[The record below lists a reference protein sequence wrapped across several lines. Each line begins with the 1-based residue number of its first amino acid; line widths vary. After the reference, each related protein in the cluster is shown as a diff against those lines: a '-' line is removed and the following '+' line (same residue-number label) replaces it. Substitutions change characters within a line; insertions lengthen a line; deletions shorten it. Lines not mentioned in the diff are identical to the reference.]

1 MVAFWNEGPF
11 TLTSGEAL
19 VADRLVK
26 MSTTTVIY
34 ADAGDEPMGITQ
46 EAVDNGKPVAIWP
59 INKGGI
65 AKVTA
70 SKAITAGSTLY
81 PANDG
86 KVSDAAGGGRK
97 IGVNLTAASADGG
110 KIPAVINIFSG
121 DLLLQNT
128 SVIHWREEFLTGCT
142 EDGHKFSETA
152 DKADWLLT
160 VIDGGSDEG
169 EVCNVTDDAPGGWLT
184 LTTNDA
190 AADACQLQLNGE
202 AFKLAVGK
210 PLFFKAKIILGDI
223 SETDFF
229 IGLAVTDT
237 TILAGV
243 TDRVGFELNHDGNLD
258 FLTEQNSTENSADT
272 TVNVADG
279 TIATES
285 TKAVTVGFYWD
296 GVDTLTPYVDD
307 VAYAAMTDNGS
318 TILVPDDETL
328 TPTIAMLVPGA
339 AAESAYIDVID
350 IVYVR

>member
-1 MVAFWNEGPF
+1 MVAYWNEGPF

-19 VADRLVK
+19 EADRLVK
-26 MSTTTVIY
+26 MSTTTVVY
-34 ADAGDEPMGITQ
+34 ADAGDEPIGITQ
-46 EAVDNGKPVAIWP
+46 EAVATATPVSIWP

-70 SKAITAGSTLY
+70 AKAISAGSVIY

-86 KVSDAAGGGRK
+86 KVSDAAGGGRR
-97 IGVNLTAASADGG
+97 IGVNLVASTANGG
-110 KIPAVINIFSG
+110 KVPAIINIFSG
-121 DLLLQNT
+121 DTLLQDT
-128 SVIHWREEFLTGCT
+128 SVIRWREDFITGCT

-152 DKADWLLT
+152 DKADWNLI
-160 VIDGGSDEG
+160 VIDSGTDEG

-210 PLFFKAKIILGDI
+210 PLYFEAKFALGDV

-229 IGLAVTDT
+229 IGLAITDT
-237 TILAGV
+237 TVLAGV
-243 TDRVGFELNHDGNLD
+243 TDRVGFELNNDGNLD
-258 FLTEQNSTENSADT
+258 FLTEQNSTENTADT
-272 TVNVADG
+272 TVDVADG

-285 TKAVTVGFYWD
+285 TTAVVVAFYWD
-296 GVDTLTPYVDD
+296 GVDTLTPYVDG
-307 VAYAAMTDNGS
+307 VAYSAMTDNAT
-318 TILVPDDETL
+318 TILVPDDEAL

-339 AAESAYIDVID
+339 AAESAYIDYID
-350 IVYVR
+350 IVAVR

>member
-1 MVAFWNEGPF
+1 MMVAFWNEGPF

-190 AADACQLQLNGE
+190 AADACQ
-202 AFKLAVGK
+202 
-210 PLFFKAKIILGDI
+210 
-223 SETDFF
+223 
-229 IGLAVTDT
+229 
-237 TILAGV
+237 
-243 TDRVGFELNHDGNLD
+243 RVGFELNHDGNLD